1 MSLPTQ
7 NGMDDINQQHIRPP
21 DPQQQLYE
29 SDQHYYGH
37 YEQHQ
42 QQAYGPMHHQGY
54 NQQWYPQQQQ
64 QQQQQQYQQQQYQYR
79 MPQQDQQ
86 QFQNPMS
93 YQESQMHHP
102 MQPTQMQPVQHPGQ
116 PQGQP
121 KATWTTE
128 APHNVP
134 NANKVQPSDEDSSKT
149 DSSPTKKT
157 SKKKPKAKSTKNS
170 RITKVTKHSKTSK
183 KPAKKKSLT
192 KAEIAKY
199 TDANVLE
206 VAEKLKNGC
215 DCPDN
220 CLAIRGF
227 DPEMIYKHRLNI
239 QDLTKA
245 EHDMYLMGQTVACTQ
260 PKETEEGKERK
271 KMRAKYRFWVRFA
284 IFALE
289 FHNIDKLIFRVERF
303 ASMPFSTWKTRQ
315 CIR

>member
-102 MQPTQMQPVQHPGQ
+102 MAQPTQMQPVQHPGQ

-284 IFALE
+284 IFASSYRISQ
-289 FHNIDKLIFRVERF
+289 H
-303 ASMPFSTWKTRQ
+303 
-315 CIR
+315 